1 MTDTTNQQTIK
12 KGDTMLTTR
21 EIVELQ
27 RENDRMKE
35 TIERLTTKTTTK
47 RNQTSRK
54 DQVIELLK
62 SSPMTIKALATE
74 LNITAKNISSQL
86 TYIRKDGEYDIL
98 TDKGGMKKLVERIT
112 EPIVETE
119 PETKP
124 ETLLDIN
131 ELPVDYSDEDEID
144 GEIDDI
150 VAQFE
155 AELSEIN

>member
-1 MTDTTNQQTIK
+1 
-12 KGDTMLTTR
+12 MLTTR

-47 RNQTSRK
+47 RNQTGRK